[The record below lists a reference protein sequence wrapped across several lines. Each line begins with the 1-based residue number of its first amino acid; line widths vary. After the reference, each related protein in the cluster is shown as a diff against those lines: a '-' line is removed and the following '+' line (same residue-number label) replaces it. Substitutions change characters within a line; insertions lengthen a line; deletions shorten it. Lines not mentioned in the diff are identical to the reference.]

1 MSDAAAVSPYT
12 GLRVVDASR
21 RVSGAFAAR
30 LFGDFGADV
39 ILAEPPAGHP
49 LRHEPPFL
57 AGRPGVERSA
67 VHAYLNWNK
76 RSSVVATAGDA
87 AAVLAGAD
95 VVVTDGAWEEQ
106 ARAAKVVLSITP
118 YGSASPLTGQPGNEL
133 TAAAASGW
141 CSINGFRG
149 EQPLRMPGFQAGYL
163 AGAAGFVAAAA
174 ALRRVAAEG
183 PQQVSVSELEAMALS
198 VHPWG
203 VAAAYQ
209 GGEQAGRDDRRPLRG
224 VPGPLYEAAD
234 GPLSMAVAYFRHW
247 PEAMAALG
255 VPELGTAEDLIPD
268 GTRHTRDLTAVIDGI
283 VASLRRLQ
291 RWPTFHK
298 LASLRCPVGVVQDVA
313 SLLADEQL
321 ASRKF
326 FVGAR
331 IDGHVVRAPGGMARC
346 QPALWHLARP
356 APRLGEGTPPPVTPP
371 PEPSAVPSPIA
382 PAPASPAPASPAAE
396 SSAAGSPLTGLRVLS
411 FGQAWSGAFATELL
425 ALLGADVVQI
435 GSLTRHDSWRRAGAP
450 VPAAI
455 ADPDRAQ
462 HPLNTQGLYN
472 SVNLNKRELAIDLE
486 TASGQALLWRLLPRF
501 DVVVDN
507 FRPGVM
513 ARWGVTLGR
522 LHELHPGM
530 IWASLSGYGASGP
543 YGSYPAI
550 GTTIEPMAGLSS
562 LHGYDGEQGRN
573 TGGLYPDPVAG
584 YLLAAFVI
592 AALAA
597 RDRTG
602 QPQRIDLSM
611 LEAVAAF
618 CGDAVVGFGADG
630 RLPAPIGNHHPRV
643 APHNVYAAAGG
654 EWLALACDDD
664 DAWAAL
670 RAHVGDPALR
680 QPAFATMAA
689 RKAHEAELDAVLA
702 GWCADRRAGE
712 TAAALRA
719 LGVAAAPVVALGQ
732 LWARPDPALVASG
745 FVSSVGHPQVGHSW
759 LPGAPWTVNGQRPAL
774 TAAPCVGQH
783 SAEILTAELG
793 IGEDEYR
800 SLVAAGITGTLEGAE
815 NTGGQAP
822 ASVSR

>member
-1 MSDAAAVSPYT
+1 MSDATATFPFT
-12 GLRVVDASR
+12 GLKVVDASR

-39 ILAEPPAGHP
+39 ILAEPPEGHP
-49 LRHEPPFL
+49 LREEPPFL
-57 AGRPGVERSA
+57 AGRPGSERSA

-76 RSSVVATAGDA
+76 RSTIVASAADA
-87 AAVLAGAD
+87 AEVLAGAD
-95 VVVTDGAWEEQ
+95 VVVTDGAWETQ
-106 ARAAKVVLSITP
+106 ARAARVVLSITP
-118 YGSASPLTGQPGNEL
+118 YGAASPLAGQPGNEL
-133 TAAAASGW
+133 TAAASSGW
-141 CSINGFRG
+141 CSVNGLRG
-149 EQPLRMPGFQAGYL
+149 EPPLRMPGFQAGYL

-174 ALRRVAAEG
+174 ALRRVRADA
-183 PQQVSVSELEAMALS
+183 QLVSVSELEAMALS

-203 VAAAYQ
+203 VATAYQ
-209 GGEQAGRDDRRPLRG
+209 YGEQAGREDRRPLRG
-224 VPGPLYEAAD
+224 TPGPLYEAAD

-255 VPELGTAEDLIPD
+255 VPEFGAEEDLIPD
-268 GTRHTRDLTAVIDGI
+268 GTRHTRDLTKVIDGI
-283 VASLRRLQ
+283 VASLRRQQ
-291 RWPTFHK
+291 RWPTFHQ

-313 SLLADEQL
+313 SMLADEQL

-326 FVGAR
+326 FVDAGL
-331 IDGHVVRAPGGMARC
+331 DGQVVRAPGAMARC

-356 APRLGEGTPPPVTPP
+356 APRLGEDAPPPQHEPP
-371 PEPSAVPSPIA
+371 PA
-382 PAPASPAPASPAAE
+382 PLNVASE
-396 SSAAGSPLTGLRVLS
+396 SAAPLTGLRVLS

-425 ALLGADVVQI
+425 AFLGADVVQV
-435 GSLTRHDSWRRAGAP
+435 GSLTRYDSWRRAGAP

-455 ADPDRAQ
+455 ADPDRVQ

-486 TASGQALLWRLLPRF
+486 TPGGQALMWQLLPRF

-513 ARWGVTLGR
+513 ARWGVTLGK
-522 LHELHPGM
+522 LHQLRPGM
-530 IWASLSGYGASGP
+530 IWASLSGYGATGP

-611 LEAVAAF
+611 MEAVAAF
-618 CGDAVVGFGADG
+618 CGDAVAGFGADG
-630 RLPAPIGNHHPRV
+630 RLPGPVGNHHPRV
-643 APHNVYAAAGG
+643 APHNVYLAARG

-664 DAWAAL
+664 EAWTAL
-670 RAHVGDPALR
+670 RAYAGEPALAR
-680 QPAFATMAA
+680 PVFATMAS
-689 RKAHEAELDAVLA
+689 RKANEAELDAVLA
-702 GWCADRRAGE
+702 RWCADRPAAQ

-719 LGVAAAPVVALGQ
+719 VGVAAAPVVALGQ
-732 LWARPDPALVASG
+732 LWARPDATLVASG
-745 FVSSVGHPQVGHSW
+745 FVSSVEHPQVGRSW
-759 LPGAPWTVNGQRPAL
+759 LPGSPWTVDGQRPEL

-783 SAEILTAELG
+783 SAEILACELG
-793 IGEDEYR
+793 IAGAEYR
-800 SLVAAGITGTLEGAE
+800 ALVAAGITGTLGGADD
-815 NTGGQAP
+815 TGGPEP
-822 ASVSR
+822 ARASR

>member
-1 MSDAAAVSPYT
+1 MSEATASPFA
-12 GLRVVDASR
+12 GLRVVDVSR

-39 ILAEPPAGHP
+39 ILAEPPEGHP

-57 AGRPGVERSA
+57 TGKPGTERSA

-76 RSSVVATAGDA
+76 RSVVVGGAADA
-87 AAVLAGAD
+87 EEVLAGAD
-95 VVVTDGAWEEQ
+95 VVVTDGAWQ
-106 ARAAKVVLSITP
+106 RHARVAKVVLSVTP
-118 YGSASPLTGQPGNEL
+118 YGSASPRAGQPGNEL
-133 TAAAASGW
+133 TAAAYSGW

-149 EQPLRMPGFQAGYL
+149 EAPLRMPGFQAGYL

-174 ALRRVAAEG
+174 ALRRSAPGAA
-183 PQQVSVSELEAMALS
+183 QLVSVSELEAMALS

-209 GGEQAGRDDRRPLRG
+209 DGERAGREDRRLQRG
-224 VPGPLYEAAD
+224 TPGPLYEAAD
-234 GPLSMAVAYFRHW
+234 GLLSMAVAYFRHW

-255 VPELGTAEDLIPD
+255 VPELGAEEDLIPD
-268 GTRHTRDLTAVIDGI
+268 VTRHTRDLSKVIEKI
-283 VASLRRLQ
+283 VESLRHQQ
-291 RWPTFHK
+291 RWPAFHK

-321 ASRKF
+321 ASRGF
-326 FVGAR
+326 FVDAQ
-331 IDGHVVRAPGGMARC
+331 IEDHVIRAPGAMARC
-346 QPALWHLARP
+346 QPALWSLSSP
-356 APRLGEGTPPPVTPP
+356 APRLGAGLTPHWREPSPPSPPPLTAGPD
-371 PEPSAVPSPIA
+371 SACPL
-382 PAPASPAPASPAAE
+382 
-396 SSAAGSPLTGLRVLS
+396 AGVRVLS
-411 FGQAWSGAFATELL
+411 FGQAWSGTFATELL
-425 ALLGADVVQI
+425 AFLGADVVQI
-435 GSLTRHDSWRRAGAP
+435 SSLTRHDSWRRAGAP

-455 ADPDRAQ
+455 AKPDRVQ

-486 TASGQALLWRLLPRF
+486 TSGGQALMWQLLPRF

-513 ARWGVTLGR
+513 DRWGVSLAR
-522 LHELHPGM
+522 LHELHPGI
-530 IWASLSGYGASGP
+530 IWASLSGYGATGP
-543 YGSYPAI
+543 YGAYPAI

-562 LHGYDGEQGRN
+562 LHGYNGEPGRN

-584 YLLAAFVI
+584 YLLAAFML

-602 QPQRIDLSM
+602 EPQRIDLSM
-611 LEAVAAF
+611 MEAVAAF
-618 CGDAVVGFGADG
+618 CGDAVAGFGADG
-630 RLPAPIGNHHPRV
+630 RLPGPTGNRHPRV
-643 APHNVYAAAGG
+643 APHNIYAAAGG

-670 RAHVGDPALR
+670 QAHIGEPALAQAR
-680 QPAFATMAA
+680 FATMAS
-689 RKAHEAELDAVLA
+689 RKEHEAELDDILARWSAGRPAAQTASVLQP
-702 GWCADRRAGE
+702 
-712 TAAALRA
+712 

-745 FVSSVGHPQVGHSW
+745 FVASVEHPQVGPSW
-759 LPGAPWTVNGQRPAL
+759 LPGPPWTINGQRPAL

-783 SAEILTAELG
+783 SAEILSAELG
-793 IGEDEYR
+793 VGEEQYQ
-800 SLVAAGITGTLEGAE
+800 SLVAAGITGTLGDTEDAGCPR
-815 NTGGQAP
+815 P
-822 ASVSR
+822 ARVSR